1 MKVLMAGVISAAGS
15 QSRDI
20 MFNLLINVQHHTLVA
35 VDVKMPKAELG
46 SHSNFATIPI
56 GVNAAFKPR
65 DIFGI
70 KHGMIGREQCVGKT
84 S

>member
-1 MKVLMAGVISAAGS
+1 MKVLMDGVISAAGF
-15 QSRDI
+15 QSRDT
-20 MFNLLINVQHHTLVA
+20 MFNLLTNVQHRTLVP

-56 GVNAAFKPR
+56 GVNAAFKPPG
-65 DIFGI
+65 IFDI
-70 KHGMIGREQCVGKT
+70 KHGMIDREQCVGKT

>member
-1 MKVLMAGVISAAGS
+1 MISAAGF

-20 MFNLLINVQHHTLVA
+20 MFNLLINVPHHTIIPI
-35 VDVKMPKAELG
+35 DVKMSKAELG
-46 SHSNFATIPI
+46 SSSNFATILI

-70 KHGMIGREQCVGKT
+70 KHGMISREQCVGKT

>member
-1 MKVLMAGVISAAGS
+1 MMVLTDGAISAVGF
-15 QSRDI
+15 QSRGTT
-20 MFNLLINVQHHTLVA
+20 FNSLTHVRHQPIIHI
-35 VDVKMPKAELG
+35 DVKMPKAELG
-46 SHSNFATIPI
+46 FYSNFAATLI
-56 GVNAAFKPR
+56 GSNAASKPR